1 MYPRSLGRGRRALL
15 AMTAGAVALG
25 VLAGASPALAEG
37 SSWWRLNS
45 TTAPTILPHKGPAQ
59 IVVTAADLGDGEVNA
74 SETPIIITD
83 KLPPGVTPKEV
94 VPEAGSGLLH
104 CPAPPLEQEIVCSVK
119 GKLAPYEPLS
129 IRIVVEV
136 EEPAQTPSQRNIFE
150 ARGGQPGQTPPAT
163 LEKPLTLEKT
173 AGEGTPFGVESY
185 ALAPE
190 GENGAPATQA
200 GSHPFQL
207 TTTLDL
213 NQALVDYDTENEQ
226 GLYPSA
232 PKLPDNLRFKLPPG
246 LVANTTA
253 MPRCSSVEFA
263 TIDLEGSSN
272 GCPGDTAVGVVN
284 ALVNLPVPLGLY
296 NVTVPLFN
304 LEPSPGE
311 PARFGFVVREV
322 PIVLDASLPAGGD
335 YAAEVSIEDTD
346 QAAQLLSSQVTVW
359 GVPGDPR
366 HDASRG
372 WECLLGGKLKE
383 PPRPCPA
390 EQQKQPTAFLTLPT
404 ACEPLQSS
412 VSGDSWPTGEPGNTG
427 SPLAP
432 EHTEIESPPTVTGC
446 DTLAFDPSLELE
458 PESHSASTPTGL
470 NVGVAMPQ
478 PGLLTQEGRAEA
490 ALKQT
495 TVRLPPGLQ
504 LNPSAANALEDCTA
518 REFDFLNRFGDPF
531 EGAEEEQQTGNETFP
546 TPFSIAPP
554 GCQDAAKV
562 GTVQIA
568 TPLVGEELTGSVY
581 LAAQNTKPFKSPL
594 ALYLLAENRTL
605 GVKVKL
611 AGSIVVEPDGQIVST
626 FANTPRLPFTSLK
639 LHLFGGERAPQ
650 STPPACGPA
659 TTTSEFVPWSGQA
672 ATHPESTF
680 QVTAGVGGGPC
691 PPSPLQFTPGFS
703 GGVPNPQAGAY
714 SPLVLHIARP
724 DGQQALNGI
733 TLHLPPGEAATLAHA
748 TPCPEPPAGQEW
760 ACGAGSLLG
769 HAIET
774 AGLGHEPVTLTG
786 EVFLTTGYD
795 GAPFGALVRTH
806 AAVGPFDLGWVN
818 VRSRIDVDEHT
829 AVASITTD
837 PGPRDEAIPTM
848 LDGVPVQLQALEV
861 VVDRSEFSFNP
872 TNCSPMSVTGVL
884 NGSEGA
890 ADPLSYPFDA
900 SNCAG
905 LPFHPGFTANTKGQ
919 ASKANGA
926 SLVVKV
932 TSAGLGQANI
942 AKTTVTL
949 PKALPSRLTT
959 IQKACLAAVF
969 ESNPASC
976 PEGSNVGSA
985 TIRTPIFANPLS
997 GPAYLVSHG
1006 GAAFPDVE
1014 FVLTGEGVK
1023 IILDGQTR
1031 IKKGVTTATF
1041 NAVPDAPFTSF
1052 ETVLPTGP
1060 HSALTANVAEK
1071 KHYSLCGQKLQMP
1084 TVITAQNGKVIEQ
1097 NTKIAIQGCKA
1108 VKASKTKKLTRKQ
1121 KLRRALKA
1129 CRKHYKR
1136 SPKKRAACARAAHK
1150 RYAAKKAS
1158 HRKPAAAGR
1167 RRKRG

>member
-1 MYPRSLGRGRRALL
+1 M
-15 AMTAGAVALG
+15 
-25 VLAGASPALAEG
+25 
-37 SSWWRLNS
+37 
-45 TTAPTILPHKGPAQ
+45 
-59 IVVTAADLGDGEVNA
+59 
-74 SETPIIITD
+74 
-83 KLPPGVTPKEV
+83 
-94 VPEAGSGLLH
+94 
-104 CPAPPLEQEIVCSVK
+104 
-119 GKLAPYEPLS
+119 
-129 IRIVVEV
+129 
-136 EEPAQTPSQRNIFE
+136 
-150 ARGGQPGQTPPAT
+150 
-163 LEKPLTLEKT
+163 
-173 AGEGTPFGVESY
+173 
-185 ALAPE
+185 
-190 GENGAPATQA
+190 
-200 GSHPFQL
+200 
-207 TTTLDL
+207 
-213 NQALVDYDTENEQ
+213 
-226 GLYPSA
+226 
-232 PKLPDNLRFKLPPG
+232 
-246 LVANTTA
+246 
-253 MPRCSSVEFA
+253 
-263 TIDLEGSSN
+263 
-272 GCPGDTAVGVVN
+272 
-284 ALVNLPVPLGLY
+284 
-296 NVTVPLFN
+296 
-304 LEPSPGE
+304 
-311 PARFGFVVREV
+311 VREV

-769 HAIET
+769 HATET
-774 AGLGHEPVTLTG
+774 AGLGNEPVTLTG

-806 AAVGPFDLGWVN
+806 AAVGPFDLDWVN

-861 VVDRSEFSFNP
+861 VVDRPEFSFNP

-905 LPFHPGFTANTKGQ
+905 LPFHPGFTATRRARRAKRTAR
-919 ASKANGA
+919 ASI
-926 SLVVKV
+926 VKV

-942 AKTTVTL
+942 AKTTVTM

-959 IQKACLAAVF
+959 IQKACTRRAVQRQ
-969 ESNPASC
+969 SC
-976 PEGSNVGSA
+976 
-985 TIRTPIFANPLS
+985 RLS
-997 GPAYLVSHG
+997 GRLDDRDRDDPHARSSPTRCRAPHTSSPT
-1006 GAAFPDVE
+1006 AAPRSP
-1014 FVLTGEGVK
+1014 TSSSCSQGEGVK
-1023 IILDGQTR
+1023 IILDGKTH
-1031 IKKGVTTATF
+1031 IKKGVTYWRLRKR
-1041 NAVPDAPFTSF
+1041 VPDAPFTSF